1 MVRFMKLD
9 PPASAMGQQTAPWQF
24 LTNHTH
30 VLVAIR
36 RNPDIRQREIAD
48 LVGITEGAVQRIVHE
63 LEESGC
69 LTHTRVGRRNHYEIV
84 PESDLRHPLELN
96 HTLGEL
102 LGVLED

>member
-1 MVRFMKLD
+1 MVGAMELN
-9 PPASAMGQQTAPWQF
+9 PPASAMGTETAPWQF

-30 VLVAIR
+30 VLVAIQ
-36 RNPDIRQREIAD
+36 RNPDIRQREIAEV
-48 LVGITEGAVQRIVHE
+48 VGITEGAVQRIVHE

-84 PESDLRHPLELN
+84 HESDLRHPLETN

-102 LGVLED
+102 LKTLET

>member
-1 MVRFMKLD
+1 M
-9 PPASAMGQQTAPWQF
+9 SPWQF

-36 RNPDIRQREIAD
+36 RDPHIRQREIANQ
-48 LVGITEGAVQRIVHE
+48 VGITEGAVQRIVHE

-69 LTHTRVGRRNHYEIV
+69 LTHTKVGRRNHYAIV
-84 PESDLRHPLELN
+84 YERDLRHPLETN

-102 LGVLED
+102 LTLLED

>member
-1 MVRFMKLD
+1 
-9 PPASAMGQQTAPWQF
+9 MGDKTSPWQF

-36 RNPDIRQREIAD
+36 RNPDIRQREIAAQ
-48 LVGITEGAVQRIVHE
+48 VGITEGAVQRIVHE

-69 LTHTRVGRRNHYEIV
+69 LTHTKVGRRNHYEIV
-84 PESDLRHPLELN
+84 YDRDLRHPLETN

-102 LGVLED
+102 ITLLED

>member
-1 MVRFMKLD
+1 MELD
-9 PPASAMGQQTAPWQF
+9 PPVSALGADMSPWQF

-36 RNPDIRQREIAD
+36 RNPDIRQREIAE

-84 PESDLRHPLELN
+84 EESDLRHPLETN

-102 LGVLED
+102 LHVLED

>member
-1 MVRFMKLD
+1 
-9 PPASAMGQQTAPWQF
+9 MGDKTGPWQF

-36 RNPDIRQREIAD
+36 RNPDIRQREIAAQ
-48 LVGITEGAVQRIVHE
+48 VGITEGAVQRIVHE

-69 LTHTRVGRRNHYEIV
+69 LTHTKVGRRNHYEIAYDR
-84 PESDLRHPLELN
+84 DLRHPLETN

-102 LGVLED
+102 LTLLED

>member
-1 MVRFMKLD
+1 MELD
-9 PPASAMGQQTAPWQF
+9 PPVSSMGDKLSPWQF

-36 RNPDIRQREIAD
+36 RNPDIRQREIAEQ
-48 LVGITEGAVQRIVHE
+48 VGITEGAVQRIVHE

-69 LTHTRVGRRNHYEIV
+69 LTHTKVGRRNHYEIAFDG
-84 PESDLRHPLELN
+84 DLRHPLETN

-102 LGVLED
+102 LTLLED

>member
-1 MVRFMKLD
+1 MELD
-9 PPASAMGQQTAPWQF
+9 PPVSALGDRTGAWQF

-63 LEESGC
+63 LEASGC
-69 LTHTRVGRRNHYEIV
+69 LTHTKVGRRNRYEITYD
-84 PESDLRHPLELN
+84 SDLRHPLEIN

-102 LGVLED
+102 LTVLED

>member
-1 MVRFMKLD
+1 MKLD
-9 PPASAMGQQTAPWQF
+9 PPVSSLGEKASPWQF

-36 RNPDIRQREIAD
+36 RDPDIRQREIAQQ
-48 LVGITEGAVQRIVHE
+48 VGITEGAVQRIVHE

-69 LTHTRVGRRNHYEIV
+69 LTHTKVGRRNHYEIV
-84 PESDLRHPLELN
+84 YERDLRHPLETN

-102 LGVLED
+102 LTLLED

>member
-1 MVRFMKLD
+1 MELD
-9 PPASAMGQQTAPWQF
+9 PPVSSLGDSISPWQF

-36 RNPDIRQREIAD
+36 RNPDIRQREIANQ
-48 LVGITEGAVQRIVHE
+48 VGVTEGAVQRIVHE

-69 LTHTRVGRRNHYEIV
+69 LTHTKVGRRNHYAIV
-84 PESDLRHPLELN
+84 YDRDLRHPLETN

-102 LGVLED
+102 LTLLED